1 VVDAWQPTHFDVA
14 ITFDN
19 ALSRITSATTTIN
32 VKSRKSDLATVDLDF
47 GSMPVSAVTVDGR
60 SARFVQHDEKLDLT
74 LDSPARLNQNLRVSV
89 TYSGIPKDG
98 LILSKDKDGSPSAI
112 GDNWADRVHH
122 WIPCLDHPSA
132 KASVTFTVNAAS
144 DYEVVANGAPISKR
158 ANGDKTTTWIFN
170 EERPVSPYN
179 MVVAIGRFATGK
191 LGSPG
196 VPITYYVPRSD
207 GIYAARGFSPA
218 GPSIATFSN
227 LIAPYPYKKLALIIG
242 ATRFG
247 GMENANTI
255 VFPPN
260 YFHDFDT
267 VKKRA
272 KRFNIP
278 ASVEETDAHEIAHQ
292 WFGDSV
298 TESTWS
304 DLWLSEGFAT
314 YFAGLFLERNES
326 PERFKDYM
334 RANAISYL
342 AYEKTRRAPIHD
354 TKTESLFGL
363 LNPNN
368 YEKGAWVLH
377 MLRGIVGDK
386 AFFAGL
392 KNYYNRHKD
401 SVASTEDLRVALEKA
416 SGRDLK
422 HFFDRWIYKAGHPV
436 YQIRW
441 RSLGRG
447 MIELTLDQKQDDE
460 AFLQPV
466 TVEIKTKTGVRR
478 VVIMPKDKTTS
489 ISVRS
494 ADPTAIVV
502 DPGEAILK
510 EVVN

>member
-1 VVDAWQPTHFDVA
+1 
-14 ITFDN
+14 
-19 ALSRITSATTTIN
+19 
-32 VKSRKSDLATVDLDF
+32 
-47 GSMPVSAVTVDGR
+47 
-60 SARFVQHDEKLDLT
+60 
-74 LDSPARLNQNLRVSV
+74 
-89 TYSGIPKDG
+89 
-98 LILSKDKDGSPSAI
+98 
-112 GDNWADRVHH
+112 
-122 WIPCLDHPSA
+122 
-132 KASVTFTVNAAS
+132 
-144 DYEVVANGAPISKR
+144 
-158 ANGDKTTTWIFN
+158 
-170 EERPVSPYN
+170 
-179 MVVAIGRFATGK
+179 
-191 LGSPG
+191 
-196 VPITYYVPRSD
+196 
-207 GIYAARGFSPA
+207 
-218 GPSIATFSN
+218 
-227 LIAPYPYKKLALIIG
+227 
-242 ATRFG
+242 
-247 GMENANTI
+247 MENANTL

-260 YFHDFDT
+260 YFHDFET
-267 VKKRA
+267 IKKRA

-334 RANAISYL
+334 RANALSYL

-368 YEKGAWVLH
+368 YEKGSWVLH
-377 MLRGIVGDK
+377 MLRGIVGDR

-392 KNYYNRHKD
+392 KNYYYHHKD
-401 SVASTEDLRVALEKA
+401 SVASTEDLRVALEKT

-422 HFFDRWIYKAGHPV
+422 YFFDRWIYKAGHPI
-436 YQIRW
+436 YQVRW
-441 RSLGRG
+441 RSTGRG

-466 TVEIKTKTGVRR
+466 TIEIKTKAGVRR
-478 VVIMPKDKTTS
+478 VVIMPKGKTTS